1 MHPNHSGL
9 PNRDGLTVI
18 LCVLCAVAP
27 IPVLVVSGVL
37 SFFQLSGE
45 TSALRASALETL
57 PGTWNSKV
65 AVHVG
70 FFTTGLVRLG
80 SRFFK
85 LPPEAQAGIASLR
98 GAEVSVY
105 KSQGTD
111 SWVDTGVVLAHAD
124 KAMSARRWDRVVGV
138 CREGELVAVYVPRRG
153 FSADSVRCCVLVLH
167 RGDLVVAGVS
177 GNINPVL

>member
-27 IPVLVVSGVL
+27 IPVLLVIGVL

-57 PGTWNSKV
+57 PRTWNSKV

-70 FFTTGLVRLG
+70 FFTTGLVRFG

-85 LPPEAQAGIASLR
+85 LPPEAQAGIASLP
-98 GAEVSVY
+98 GSEVNVY
-105 KSQGTD
+105 KSQVND
-111 SWVDTGVVLAHAD
+111 SYVDN
-124 KAMSARRWDRVVGV
+124 
-138 CREGELVAVYVPRRG
+138 
-153 FSADSVRCCVLVLH
+153 
-167 RGDLVVAGVS
+167 GDG
-177 GNINPVL
+177 